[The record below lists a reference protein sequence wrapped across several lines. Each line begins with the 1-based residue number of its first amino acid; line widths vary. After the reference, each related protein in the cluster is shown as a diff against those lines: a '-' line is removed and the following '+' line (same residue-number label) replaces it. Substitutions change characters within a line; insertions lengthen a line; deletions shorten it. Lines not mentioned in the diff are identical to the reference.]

1 MKLAEVVQFG
11 SMLLILSREIF
22 PSSQRSVDDLD
33 GLDKVEHLV
42 EVEVEAEG
50 SALCGAEGGEGH
62 AETVPGGGEW

>member
-1 MKLAEVVQFG
+1 
-11 SMLLILSREIF
+11 MLLILSREIF